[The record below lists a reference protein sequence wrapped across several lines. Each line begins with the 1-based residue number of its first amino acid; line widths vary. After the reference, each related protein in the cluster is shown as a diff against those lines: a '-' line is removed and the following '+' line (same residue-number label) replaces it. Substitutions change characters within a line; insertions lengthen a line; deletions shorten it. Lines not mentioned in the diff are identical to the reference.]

1 MKIKAILTA
10 TAMVALLAGCEQ
22 IADITGQPPV
32 VSTEPQFFE
41 NAYAARQDGSFN
53 IPAIPEDQIPV
64 AYRRQIIPYETDQ
77 APGTI
82 IIDPNRAVLY
92 LVQEDGKAIR
102 YGISVGRDG
111 FGWSGTAIVNRK
123 GRWPTWTPPAEMIA
137 RQPSLEKWR
146 NGQPGG
152 LTNPMGAR
160 ALYLTLDGRDYG
172 YRIHGTPEWRTIG
185 KRASSGCFRM
195 IQQDIIDLHSRVPAG
210 SKVIVL
216 NSAGEIPTRNTLPPP
231 SPTPPARKAAAAPV
245 AETVTPATVEQETL
259 PAPTTDNA
267 DEATPETAET
277 TDTPDDPPPAAP
289 EPAAEPAPTDDP
301 TPDEPAAPV
310 TPSTD
315 DAASTPDSSD
325 DAPGIYV
332 NPVR

>member
-1 MKIKAILTA
+1 MTFKSILTA

-22 IADITGQPPV
+22 ITQITEQPPA

-41 NAYAARQDGSFN
+41 NAYAARKDGSFN

-64 AYRRQIIPYETDQ
+64 AYRRQIIPYATDQ

-92 LVQEDGKAIR
+92 LVQEGGKAIR

-111 FGWSGTAIVNRK
+111 FGWSGTALVSRK

-146 NGQPGG
+146 DGQPGG
-152 LTNPMGAR
+152 PTNPMGAR

-185 KRASSGCFRM
+185 RRASSGCFRM
-195 IQQDIIDLHSRVPAG
+195 IQQDIIDLHSRVPSG
-210 SKVIVL
+210 TKVIVL

-231 SPTPPARKAAAAPV
+231 APKPPAPKRAAAPV
-245 AETVTPATVEQETL
+245 AETATPAVVEQETL
-259 PAPTTDNA
+259 PAAP
-267 DEATPETAET
+267 EAEAPEPAET
-277 TDTPDDPPPAAP
+277 TDTPVNPPATSEEPATTDDPAPDLPAEPVTPP
-289 EPAAEPAPTDDP
+289 AEPADTD
-301 TPDEPAAPV
+301 
-310 TPSTD
+310 TPSEG
-315 DAASTPDSSD
+315 P
-325 DAPGIYV
+325 APQ
-332 NPVR
+332 PQ